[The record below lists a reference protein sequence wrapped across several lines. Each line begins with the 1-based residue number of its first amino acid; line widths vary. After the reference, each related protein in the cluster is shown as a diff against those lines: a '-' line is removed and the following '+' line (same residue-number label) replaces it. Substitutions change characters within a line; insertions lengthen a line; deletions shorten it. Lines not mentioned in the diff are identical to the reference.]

1 MTNESQLDKAYKDWK
16 MQMWLGQQAY
26 ERGKYVVAQQK
37 FKKALKDL
45 ETAMINDE
53 RLAIT
58 LNNLA
63 LCYCAQGKHK
73 EADPLYQKALS
84 IDQTSSA
91 ANKLMLAEDFSNIA
105 THYWKQGLSEQAEPL
120 YLKAL
125 AIWEEELGEKSAEV
139 AGCLSNLG
147 VLNCEK
153 GLCDVAIALFKKAL
167 SIKGSIYGSKS
178 KEYAETLVHLAAT
191 YCGLNKCEEADPL
204 FEDGVRILEYTMDP
218 IHPELI
224 VAMED
229 YLKHLKKVGKTE
241 KAEQVMSDINRF
253 KMRNTKSNYY

>member
-1 MTNESQLDKAYKDWK
+1 MANDSKLEKAYKDWK
-16 MQMWLGQQAY
+16 MQMWLGQQSY

-45 ETAMINDE
+45 DLAMISDE

-63 LCYCAQGKHK
+63 LCYCAQGKHQD
-73 EADPLYQKALS
+73 ADPLYQRALS
-84 IDQTSSA
+84 IDQSSGG
-91 ANKLMLAEDFSNIA
+91 ANKLMLADDFSNIA
-105 THYWKQGLSEQAEPL
+105 THYRKQGMNVQAETL
-120 YLKAL
+120 YQKAL
-125 AIWEEELGEKSAEV
+125 ALWEEELGEHSAEV

-147 VLNCEK
+147 VLFCEK
-153 GLCDVAIALFKKAL
+153 GECAAAIKYFKKAL

-178 KEYAETLVHLAAT
+178 KEYAWTLVNLATT

-204 FEDGVRILEYTMDP
+204 FEEGVRVLEYTMDP

-224 VAMED
+224 EAMEN
-229 YLKHLKKVGKTE
+229 YLRHLKKVGNME
-241 KAEQVMSDINRF
+241 KARQVMSDIKRF
-253 KMRNTKSNYY
+253 KMRDTKTYY